1 MITEHQFFQALHTL
15 CEVLPYSKQLSPE
28 SKAALWDMFPERAK
42 RDLSPGDLRW
52 AMEQRLL
59 DPDPPREM
67 AMSTVFLHY
76 CYPKRDGWPA
86 LDAGPRRRD
95 PREPMRDDRR
105 VFRAGADGEPVP
117 ALPMQQEAKQLPGSG
132 QVLDCDANW
141 AGGFFVY
148 GARQ

>member
-1 MITEHQFFQALHTL
+1 MITESQFFQALHTL
-15 CEVLPYSKQLSPE
+15 CEVLPFSKQLSPE

-67 AMSTVFLHY
+67 AISTVFLHY

-95 PREPMRDDRR
+95 PREPMREDRK
-105 VFRAGADGEPVP
+105 VFRAGADGGPVP
-117 ALPMQQEAKQLPGSG
+117 ALPMQQEAKQLPGSPL
-132 QVLDCDANW
+132 LDCEPGW
-141 AGGFFVY
+141 AAGSLGCGV
-148 GARQ
+148 RR

>member
-1 MITEHQFFQALHTL
+1 MITESQFFQALHTL
-15 CEVLPYSKQLSPE
+15 CEVLPFSKQLSPE

-42 RDLSPGDLRW
+42 RDLNPGDLRW

-95 PREPMRDDRR
+95 PRDL
-105 VFRAGADGEPVP
+105 ATWVP
-117 ALPMQQEAKQLPGSG
+117 GQALPMQQEAKQLPGSAP
-132 QVLDCDANW
+132 VFDCDANW
-141 AGGFFVY
+141 AGGFI
-148 GARQ
+148 GHGDRR